1 MIWWVVAALV
11 ALGVVLLVLVVLPVL
26 RRLPELRRAVV
37 KIRQR
42 AVDAQE
48 LRRVADALQAE
59 LTQVG
64 TRVEAARQRAAG
76 IGASVPEQRR

>member
-11 ALGVVLLVLVVLPVL
+11 ALGVVLLVLVVLPVT
-26 RRLPELRRAVV
+26 RRLPELRRAMV

-42 AVDAQE
+42 AVDAE
-48 LRRVADALQAE
+48 EFRRVADALQAE
-59 LTQVG
+59 LTQVSA
-64 TRVEAARQRAAG
+64 RVEATRQRAAG

>member
-26 RRLPELRRAVV
+26 RRLPELRRAMV

-42 AVDAQE
+42 AADVQE

-59 LTQVG
+59 LTQVS
-64 TRVEAARQRAAG
+64 THVEATRQRVAG
-76 IGASVPEQRR
+76 IGASVPQQRR